1 MDDKALRIFAQWLL
15 EKIAG
20 DAQTARVMPHAIENF
35 QSRWSPVMLLAD
47 CDAKTRVVQHC
58 MDSIAGWREDGAD
71 PADTD
76 AAIADLAEVLKLL
89 ALKYAHLKDYSER
102 WRP

>member
-1 MDDKALRIFAQWLL
+1 MDDEALRIFAKWLL

-20 DAQTARVMPHAIENF
+20 DAQTARAMPHAIENL
-35 QSRWSPVMLLAD
+35 QSRWSPAMLLAD

-58 MDSIAGWREDGAD
+58 IDSIAGWREDGAD
-71 PADTD
+71 PSDT
-76 AAIADLAEVLKLL
+76 ACAITDLTEVLKLL
-89 ALKYAHLKDYSER
+89 ALKYAHLKGYREG

>member
-1 MDDKALRIFAQWLL
+1 MDDEALTIFAKWLL

-20 DAQTARVMPHAIENF
+20 DAQTARAMPHAIENL
-35 QSRWSPVMLLAD
+35 QSRWSPAMLLAD

-58 MDSIAGWREDGAD
+58 VDSIAAWRGDL
-71 PADTD
+71 TD
-76 AAIADLAEVLKLL
+76 STEAACAITDLTMVLKLL
-89 ALKYAHLKDYSER
+89 ALKYAHLKGYREG